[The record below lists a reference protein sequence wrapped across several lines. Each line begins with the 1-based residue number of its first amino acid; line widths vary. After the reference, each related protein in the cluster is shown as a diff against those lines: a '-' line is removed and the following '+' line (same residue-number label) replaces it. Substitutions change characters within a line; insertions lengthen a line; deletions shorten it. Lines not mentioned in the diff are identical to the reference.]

1 MKNELISVIVPV
13 YNVEKYLNKCIQSI
27 VSQTYKNLEIILVDD
42 GSPDNCPKMCDDWAA
57 ADSRIKVIHK
67 QNGGLSSARNAA
79 LDIAVGDYL
88 FFIDSDD
95 YAEPDMVE
103 FLHSLIISGEYDVA
117 RCGAFIDDL
126 INNKSLQIGDGKR
139 SVPSFDDSINNLM
152 NGGNLSGV
160 VWNKMYKT
168 NAVKGIRFDPADG
181 CSEDIMYN
189 FRVLTQT
196 DRVICCDEPKYHYVL
211 RNDSITNSHFTEGAF
226 CILRAKRIITDSQRD
241 NLITFPYCV
250 KGYIQSSFIVLSGI
264 ISNQQFLDR
273 FDSIRGDILRHK
285 REIFFSGKYSRLDK
299 IKTLL
304 LWLAPKL
311 YCRCII
317 KRKK

>member
-168 NAVKGIRFDPADG
+168 NAVKSIRFDPADG

-211 RNDSITNSHFTEGAF
+211 RNDSITNSHFA
-226 CILRAKRIITDSQRD
+226 Q
-241 NLITFPYCV
+241 
-250 KGYIQSSFIVLSGI
+250 KG
-264 ISNQQFLDR
+264 
-273 FDSIRGDILRHK
+273 
-285 REIFFSGKYSRLDK
+285 
-299 IKTLL
+299 
-304 LWLAPKL
+304 
-311 YCRCII
+311 
-317 KRKK
+317 

>member
-1 MKNELISVIVPV
+1 
-13 YNVEKYLNKCIQSI
+13 
-27 VSQTYKNLEIILVDD
+27 
-42 GSPDNCPKMCDDWAA
+42 
-57 ADSRIKVIHK
+57 
-67 QNGGLSSARNAA
+67 
-79 LDIAVGDYL
+79 
-88 FFIDSDD
+88 
-95 YAEPDMVE
+95 MVE

-168 NAVKGIRFDPADG
+168 NAVKSIRFDPADG

-273 FDSIRGDILRHK
+273 FDSIRVDILRHK

>member
-13 YNVEKYLNKCIQSI
+13 YNVEKYLDKCIQSI

-42 GSPDNCPKMCDDWAA
+42 GSPDSCPQMCDNWAS

-79 LDIAVGDYL
+79 LDIANGDYL
-88 FFIDSDD
+88 LFIDSDD
-95 YAEPDMVE
+95 FAEPDMIE
-103 FLHSLIISGEYDVA
+103 FLHSLITTGNYDVA

-126 INNKSLQIGDGKR
+126 INNQSSQIGDGER
-139 SVPSFDDSINNLM
+139 FIPSFDDSINDLM

-160 VWNKMYKT
+160 VWNKLYKT
-168 NAVKGIRFDPADG
+168 NAVKNIRFDPADG

-189 FRVLTQT
+189 FRVLSQT
-196 DRVICCDEPKYHYVL
+196 DRAIFCDEPKYHYVV
-211 RNDSITNSHFTEGAF
+211 RNDSITNSVFTEGAF
-226 CILRAKRIITDSQRD
+226 CILRAKRIITDSQRE
-241 NLITFPYCV
+241 NPITFPYCV
-250 KGYIQSSFIVLSGI
+250 KGYIQSAFIVLSGI
-264 ISNQQFLDR
+264 ISHQQFLDR

-285 REIFFSGKYSRLDK
+285 REIFFSGKYSRLDR

-311 YCRCII
+311 YCRFII

>member
-1 MKNELISVIVPV
+1 
-13 YNVEKYLNKCIQSI
+13 
-27 VSQTYKNLEIILVDD
+27 
-42 GSPDNCPKMCDDWAA
+42 
-57 ADSRIKVIHK
+57 
-67 QNGGLSSARNAA
+67 
-79 LDIAVGDYL
+79 
-88 FFIDSDD
+88 
-95 YAEPDMVE
+95 
-103 FLHSLIISGEYDVA
+103 
-117 RCGAFIDDL
+117 
-126 INNKSLQIGDGKR
+126 
-139 SVPSFDDSINNLM
+139 
-152 NGGNLSGV
+152 
-160 VWNKMYKT
+160 
-168 NAVKGIRFDPADG
+168 

-273 FDSIRGDILRHK
+273 FDSIRVDILRHK

>member
-1 MKNELISVIVPV
+1 
-13 YNVEKYLNKCIQSI
+13 
-27 VSQTYKNLEIILVDD
+27 
-42 GSPDNCPKMCDDWAA
+42 
-57 ADSRIKVIHK
+57 
-67 QNGGLSSARNAA
+67 
-79 LDIAVGDYL
+79 
-88 FFIDSDD
+88 
-95 YAEPDMVE
+95 
-103 FLHSLIISGEYDVA
+103 
-117 RCGAFIDDL
+117 
-126 INNKSLQIGDGKR
+126 
-139 SVPSFDDSINNLM
+139 M

-168 NAVKGIRFDPADG
+168 NAVKSIRFDPADG

-273 FDSIRGDILRHK
+273 FDSIRGDILRCK

-311 YCRCII
+311 YCKFIK